1 VATGKPPLVTGE
13 QARLV
18 MQVYRAADLSAE
30 TGQPVDLTAA
40 AGTTVTSEPTFA

>member
-1 VATGKPPLVTGE
+1 
-13 QARLV
+13 

-40 AGTTVTSEPTFA
+40 SSSEPTSEPTFA